1 MDSLTALIAGAARRV
16 WHQKSANALAVF
28 LPLGAAAYFLGVG
41 LIHAFGL
48 PAWIPT
54 GLAATVLGGLVFALR
69 AAHRGTQTH
78 TIAAFL
84 DEKTGGQ
91 ERFLTYVSLPDV
103 SPSESSAS
111 DVHAHLRVQAARKAV
126 LFVPKRD
133 LPFRLDRRVPLTCA
147 AAVLSGL
154 LFGFVSGDEASGRGT
169 GGPPADV
176 EIPPLDAL
184 VRSLEQT
191 AHTLTRSASA
201 TRTERDTDA
210 AEKRWAE
217 RQQVGAALRELV
229 RQLES
234 SSLMPQQKQRA
245 IEETQKRLNLP
256 VSLPQVL
263 PIDLELL
270 GSDNGQDGQPEKRG
284 DDPLAD
290 LNQNLERLKQLLSQT
305 SESELGPSTGQTD
318 WNSVTQP
325 ESGKTSDPEPKAAGG
340 GIQFDGLPDKPRR
353 ERDDRTGN
361 GAPGEQQMSLGDPES
376 RQAAAGVDLRK
387 AGPMSHRQA
396 ASHDPTA
403 APRSGAD
410 RRNADRPEQSGRTT
424 GRSSGQGEGERYYE
438 PGERTGGFTTR
449 DVGYVKVRIPASV
462 STGPGHPQRIDNPD
476 SAVPVTPY
484 SNAPLAEDP
493 RNPDAPQQ
501 PIPYEYRAILTQ
513 SEEGNTGP

>member
-1 MDSLTALIAGAARRV
+1 MDSLTALIATTARRARR
-16 WHQKSANALAVF
+16 QKSMNALAGF
-28 LPLGAAAYFLGVG
+28 LPLSAAAYFLGIG

-69 AAHRGTQTH
+69 AARRGTQTH
-78 TIAAFL
+78 MIAAFL

-154 LFGFVSGDEASGRGT
+154 LFGFVSGDEVSGRGI
-169 GGPPADV
+169 GDPPADV

-184 VRSLEQT
+184 IRALEQT
-191 AHTLTRSASA
+191 AHALTQPASV

-234 SSLMPQQKQRA
+234 SSLTPQQKRHA
-245 IEETQKRLNLP
+245 IKETQKRLHLP
-256 VSLPQVL
+256 VSFPQVL

-290 LNQNLERLKQLLSQT
+290 LNQNLERLKQSLSQT
-305 SESELGPSTGQTD
+305 SGSESGPGAGQTD
-318 WNSVTQP
+318 RKSAAQP
-325 ESGKTSDPEPKAAGG
+325 ESGKTGDPEQKAAGG
-340 GIQFDGLPDKPRR
+340 GIQFDGLPDEPRR
-353 ERDDRTGN
+353 EQADRTGS
-361 GAPGEQQMSLGDPES
+361 GPPGEQQTSLGDPES
-376 RQAAAGVDLRK
+376 RQAAAGVDLGK

-396 ASHDPTA
+396 ASQDPTA

-410 RRNADRPEQSGRTT
+410 RRNANRPEQSSRTRERSGGR
-424 GRSSGQGEGERYYE
+424 GEGERYYE
-438 PGERTGGFTTR
+438 PGERTGGFTTK
-449 DVGYVKVRIPASV
+449 DVGYVKVRIPASL
-462 STGPGHPQRIDNPD
+462 STGPGRPQLTDNLDP
-476 SAVPVTPY
+476 AVLVTPY